1 MKSAYELAM
10 ERLDQSGESK
20 VELSDEQRAQ
30 LAEIDQKYKGKIA
43 EKEVFLGGLIDE
55 AKAQSNFEELGQ
67 LEEQRTREIQRLK
80 EACEKDKEAVR
91 GAA

>member
-10 ERLDQSGESK
+10 ERLDQSGEEI

-55 AKAQSNFEELGQ
+55 ARAQANFQELGQ
-67 LEEQRTREIQRLK
+67 LEEQRTREIHRLK
-80 EACEKDKEAVR
+80 EACEADKEAVR
-91 GAA
+91 GKA

>member
-10 ERLDQSGESK
+10 ERLDQSGGEK
-20 VELSDEQRAQ
+20 IELSDEQRVQ

-55 AKAQSNFEELGQ
+55 AKAQANFQELAQ

-80 EACEKDKEAVR
+80 EACETEKDAVR
-91 GAA
+91 GKA